1 MCPMIRITTQ
11 SGDGGRVVV
20 TIDGCLLDADVEQVR
35 AFRKK
40 VGNDVC
46 LNLGGLDM
54 CMPEGIGELKAW
66 LDAGAR
72 LNEAT
77 PYQRM
82 LLQRSSAQ

>member
-1 MCPMIRITTQ
+1 MIRITTQ
-11 SGDGGRVVV
+11 SGADGRVVV
-20 TIDGCLLDADVEQVR
+20 TIDGCLSDEDVEQVR

-40 VGNDVC
+40 VGHDVC

-54 CMPEGIGELKAW
+54 CLPEGIIELKTW
-66 LDAGAR
+66 LEAGAR

-82 LLQRSSAQ
+82 LLTRSLTR